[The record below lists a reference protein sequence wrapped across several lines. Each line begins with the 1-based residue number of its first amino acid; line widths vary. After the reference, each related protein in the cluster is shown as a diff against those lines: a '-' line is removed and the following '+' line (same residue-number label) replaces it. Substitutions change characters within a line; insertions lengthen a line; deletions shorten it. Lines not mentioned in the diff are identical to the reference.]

1 MQIKDLEYYL
11 RIDTDARFEVRAS
24 IHTLALL
31 FGDGYRTRQ
40 LLQRWQRLRCEP
52 CLVSHPTAQCRDPA
66 FDPFKQVVRQ
76 TGAVYAFYNFVEEM
90 PMASIGLNEMVRCRA
105 SPIYVCLAPSSAFGK
120 MAWLSFPFTSPSP

>member
-1 MQIKDLEYYL
+1 MLPREL
-11 RIDTDARFEVRAS
+11 PFDARR
-24 IHTLALL
+24 
-31 FGDGYRTRQ
+31 
-40 LLQRWQRLRCEP
+40 LLQDKWRED
-52 CLVSHPTAQCRDPA
+52 PTAQCRDPA